1 MVICFSLKGVTSM
14 SDNTMEVVK
23 QEAGHKPSHTA
34 SLQRMTFEEYLACN
48 TEATMSEWV
57 DGEVITMSPVSTRHQ
72 VISGFLFTLLNL
84 FVEKQGLGTMLS
96 APAVIRLPNKRRGR
110 EPDLFFVT
118 KDRAQL
124 IKKNYLDGAADLIV
138 EIISP
143 ESVGRDR
150 GEKFVEYEAAGVP
163 EYWLIDPDRE
173 QAEFYVL
180 AANNR
185 YRLQDAP
192 EGVYRSSV
200 IEGFSLRIAWLWQDQ
215 LPTFEALRE
224 LKIF

>member
-1 MVICFSLKGVTSM
+1 M
-14 SDNTMEVVK
+14 SSITE
-23 QEAGHKPSHTA
+23 KPDAQILPSGERA
-34 SLQRMTFEEYLACN
+34 PLRMTFEEFLAWN
-48 TEATMSEWV
+48 SEATMAEWV
-57 DGEVITMSPVSTRHQ
+57 DGEVIVMSPVSTRHQ
-72 VISGFLFTLLNL
+72 IISGFLFTILNL
-84 FVEKQGLGTMLS
+84 FVEKHGLGIMLS
-96 APAVIRLPNKRRGR
+96 APVVIRLPNKRRGR
-110 EPDLFFVT
+110 EPDLFFVA

-124 IKKNYLDGAADLIV
+124 IKKNYLDGAADIVV

-143 ESVGRDR
+143 ESIERDR
-150 GEKFVEYEAAGVP
+150 VEKFAEYEAAGVR

-180 AANNR
+180 AAENR

-192 EGVYRSSV
+192 EGVYHSRV
-200 IEGFSLRIAWLWQDQ
+200 IEGFSLRVAWLWQEQ

>member
-1 MVICFSLKGVTSM
+1 M
-14 SDNTMEVVK
+14 SSITE
-23 QEAGHKPSHTA
+23 KPDAQILPSGERA
-34 SLQRMTFEEYLACN
+34 QLRMTFEEFLAWN
-48 TEATMSEWV
+48 SEATMAEWV
-57 DGEVITMSPVSTRHQ
+57 DGEVIVMSPVSTRHQ
-72 VISGFLFTLLNL
+72 IISGFLFTILNL
-84 FVEKQGLGTMLS
+84 FVEKHGLGIMLS
-96 APAVIRLPNKRRGR
+96 APVVIRLPNKRRGR
-110 EPDLFFVT
+110 EPDLFFVA

-124 IKKNYLDGAADLIV
+124 IKKNYLDGAADIVV

-143 ESVGRDR
+143 ESIERDR
-150 GEKFVEYEAAGVP
+150 VEKFAEYEAAGVR

-180 AANNR
+180 AAENR

-192 EGVYRSSV
+192 EGVYHSRV
-200 IEGFSLRIAWLWQDQ
+200 IEGFSLRVAWLWQEQ